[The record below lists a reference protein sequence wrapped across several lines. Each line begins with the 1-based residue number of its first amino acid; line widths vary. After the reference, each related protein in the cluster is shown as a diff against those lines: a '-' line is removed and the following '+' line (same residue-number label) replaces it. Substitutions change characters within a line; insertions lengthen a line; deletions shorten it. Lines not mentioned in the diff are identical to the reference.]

1 MDTDPQDTTTIQ
13 NSFDYEAVGG
23 RSGAVDSS
31 GDEGGVKRSGDFHRA
46 RVTLEASRPL
56 VYFVTLAPE
65 GCEPMLL

>member
-1 MDTDPQDTTTIQ
+1 MDTNPQDTTTIQ

-23 RSGAVDSS
+23 RSGEVDTS
-31 GDEGGVKRSGDFHRA
+31 GDEGGVKQSGDFHRA